1 MGVEHVGLGSD
12 FDGIQRTPRGL
23 EHAGCFAALVE
34 CMFARGFDVATVR
47 AVLGDNMRRVFAATL
62 PKAAAVH

>member
-1 MGVEHVGLGSD
+1 
-12 FDGIQRTPRGL
+12 
-23 EHAGCFAALVE
+23 
-34 CMFARGFDVATVR
+34 MFARGFDVATVR